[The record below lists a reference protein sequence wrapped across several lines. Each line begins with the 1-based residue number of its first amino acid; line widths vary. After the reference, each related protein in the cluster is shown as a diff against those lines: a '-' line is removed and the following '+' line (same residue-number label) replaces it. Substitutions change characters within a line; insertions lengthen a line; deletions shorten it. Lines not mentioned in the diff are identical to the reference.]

1 METESLPPERE
12 SRLER
17 ITRRI
22 AELERQRRKLQAQ
35 SNRRERKA
43 RTRRL
48 IQIGAITVKYLN
60 LPDSIE
66 PVEFE
71 QEIRKALGLQ

>member
-1 METESLPPERE
+1 METKPLPPERE

-22 AELERQRRKLQAQ
+22 AELERQRRKLQALA
-35 SNRRERKA
+35 NRKERKA